1 MELLASLVIVEESGA
16 HSYVRDDYSHWSTQ
30 PSGCSTRVEVLIAES
45 TSLAQVDRYGTC
57 AVVAGDWWSAYD
69 DVFIDDAAELD
80 IDHVVPLAEA
90 HRSGA
95 VYWDPQRREAFANDL
110 AHPGSLIAVT
120 ASSNR
125 SKSDGD
131 PASWVPSNG
140 AYRCEYLARWV
151 EVKVRWELSVDPT
164 EHDVISTG
172 LTDCPAHYASP
183 ATPPPPSPVT
193 GTPPHSQVS
202 PAPGGV
208 PWYANC
214 SEVHAADAAP
224 ITTDDP
230 GFRSAFDRDGDGVGC
245 E

>member
-1 MELLASLVIVEESGA
+1 MA
-16 HSYVRDDYSHWSTQ
+16 
-30 PSGCSTRVEVLIAES
+30 
-45 TSLAQVDRYGTC
+45 
-57 AVVAGDWWSAYD
+57 VAG
-69 DVFIDDAAELD
+69 
-80 IDHVVPLAEA
+80 HVTLRVQRARRDPLAHPPPSA
-90 HRSGA
+90 DPRAKATRLLFRARSHRGA
-95 VYWDPQRREAFANDL
+95 LGLQRREAFANDL

-172 LTDCPAHYASP
+172 LTDCPANYASP
-183 ATPPPPSPVT
+183 ATPPPPPPAT
-193 GTPPHSQVS
+193 GTPPDSQVS

-214 SEVHAADAAP
+214 SEVRAAGAAP
-224 ITTDDP
+224 ITADNP
-230 GFRSAFDRDGDGVGC
+230 GFRSAFDRDDDGVGC